1 MDVRLHPPLR
11 GGTVLRDADRAPEG
25 DVGRV
30 SCSADSSTRT
40 GPRRR
45 CARRSTHTAT
55 RGGTRGRSPDEVVT
69 RHGRAGE
76 GVRHVR
82 SGGRHVGRPSST
94 PCGAPRRPR
103 GDVGCSIVTSGGAPS
118 LTRRRPVVPPDRLLA
133 ELVPPRHFAAES
145 FATYRPDP
153 AHPSQQAA
161 VTRLS
166 SVAEQ
171 VRRRSQKT
179 PFWKRG
185 RTAAPAVYLD
195 GGFGVG
201 KTHLLASLAHA
212 VGVDQAAYG
221 TFVEYTNLVGALG
234 FLPTVEALARRRLV
248 CIDEF
253 ELDDPGDTV
262 LMSRLL
268 RELAD
273 RGVALAATSNTL
285 PGSLGE
291 GRFAA
296 DDFLREIQAL
306 ASRFE
311 VVRVDGEDY
320 RHRSVRTDVQ
330 GLRDDE
336 VRAAAAD
343 RPDATLDDF
352 TDLLAHLA
360 TVHPSRYGALLDG
373 VGLVALTGVQAVPT
387 QDVALRLVV
396 LVDRLYD
403 RDVPVLLGGTQ
414 AKDLFP
420 ADMLAGGYRKKYYRA
435 LSRLGSLAADGAA
448 LVG

>member
-1 MDVRLHPPLR
+1 M
-11 GGTVLRDADRAPEG
+11 T
-25 DVGRV
+25 
-30 SCSADSSTRT
+30 
-40 GPRRR
+40 
-45 CARRSTHTAT
+45 
-55 RGGTRGRSPDEVVT
+55 SPDPALAT
-69 RHGRAGE
+69 
-76 GVRHVR
+76 
-82 SGGRHVGRPSST
+82 
-94 PCGAPRRPR
+94 
-103 GDVGCSIVTSGGAPS
+103 PS
-118 LTRRRPVVPPDRLLA
+118 LTQRRPVVPPDRLLA
-133 ELVPPRHFAAES
+133 ELVPPRHFADES

-153 AHPSQQAA
+153 AHPSQAAA

-166 SVAEQ
+166 AAAEEI
-171 VRRRSQKT
+171 RRGPSRS
-179 PFWKRG
+179 WLKRG
-185 RTAAPAVYLD
+185 RSTPVAIYLD

-201 KTHLLASLAHA
+201 KTHLLTSLAHA
-212 VGVDQAAYG
+212 VGVEDAAYG

-234 FLPTVEALARRRLV
+234 FLPTVEALATRRLV

-296 DDFLREIQAL
+296 EDFLREIQAL
-306 ASRFE
+306 AARFE
-311 VVRVDGEDY
+311 VLRVDGDDY
-320 RHRSVRTDVQ
+320 RHRSVVTDAD
-330 GLRDDE
+330 GLRDDA
-336 VRAAAAD
+336 VRSAAAT
-343 RPDATLDDF
+343 RTDATLDDF
-352 TDLLAHLA
+352 GDLLAHLS

-373 VGLVALTGVQAVPT
+373 VGLVALTGVRPVPT

-403 RDVPVLLGGTQ
+403 RDVPVLLGG
-414 AKDLFP
+414 AGERDLFSP
-420 ADMLAGGYRKKYYRA
+420 EMLAGGYRKKYYRA

-448 LVG
+448 LVA

>member
-1 MDVRLHPPLR
+1 V
-11 GGTVLRDADRAPEG
+11 T
-25 DVGRV
+25 
-30 SCSADSSTRT
+30 
-40 GPRRR
+40 
-45 CARRSTHTAT
+45 
-55 RGGTRGRSPDEVVT
+55 SPDPVLAT
-69 RHGRAGE
+69 
-76 GVRHVR
+76 
-82 SGGRHVGRPSST
+82 
-94 PCGAPRRPR
+94 
-103 GDVGCSIVTSGGAPS
+103 PS
-118 LTRRRPVVPPDRLLA
+118 LTQRRPVVPPDRLLA
-133 ELVPPRHFAAES
+133 ELVPPRHFADES

-153 AHPSQQAA
+153 AHPSQAAA

-166 SVAEQ
+166 AAAEEI
-171 VRRRSQKT
+171 RRGPSRS
-179 PFWKRG
+179 WLRRG
-185 RTAAPAVYLD
+185 RSTPVAIYLD

-201 KTHLLASLAHA
+201 KTHLLTSLAHA
-212 VGVDQAAYG
+212 VGVSDTAYG

-234 FLPTVEALARRRLV
+234 FLSTVEALATRRLV

-296 DDFLREIQAL
+296 EDFLREIQAL
-306 ASRFE
+306 AARFE
-311 VVRVDGEDY
+311 VLRVDGDDY
-320 RHRSVRTDVQ
+320 RHRSVVTDAD
-330 GLRDDE
+330 GLSE
-336 VRAAAAD
+336 KAVRAAAAE
-343 RPDATLDDF
+343 RTDATLDDF
-352 TDLLAHLA
+352 GDLLEHLA

-373 VGLVALTGVQAVPT
+373 IGLVALTGVHPVPT

-403 RDVPVLLGGTQ
+403 RDVPVLLGG
-414 AKDLFP
+414 AGEKDLFS
-420 ADMLAGGYRKKYYRA
+420 AEMLAGGYRKKYYRA

>member
-1 MDVRLHPPLR
+1 M
-11 GGTVLRDADRAPEG
+11 
-25 DVGRV
+25 RV
-30 SCSADSSTRT
+30 
-40 GPRRR
+40 
-45 CARRSTHTAT
+45 
-55 RGGTRGRSPDEVVT
+55 
-69 RHGRAGE
+69 
-76 GVRHVR
+76 
-82 SGGRHVGRPSST
+82 GGRHVRFDLVSVSESRAAGEPSALVDRS
-94 PCGAPRRPR
+94 PR
-103 GDVGCSIVTSGGAPS
+103 V
-118 LTRRRPVVPPDRLLA
+118 PVERLLA
-133 ELVPPRHFAAES
+133 EMVPPRHFADES

-153 AHPSQQAA
+153 AHPSQQATVA
-161 VTRLS
+161 RLS
-166 SVAEQ
+166 EVATLIRDGSP
-171 VRRRSQKT
+171 RRWRK
-179 PFWKRG
+179 K
-185 RTAAPAVYLD
+185 TAAPAVYLD

-201 KTHLLASLAHA
+201 KTHLLTSLARA
-212 VGVDQAAYG
+212 VEDAAYG

-234 FLPTVEALARRRLV
+234 FLPTVEVLATRKLV

-306 ASRFE
+306 AARFE
-311 VVRVDGEDY
+311 VLRVDGDDY
-320 RHRSVRTDVQ
+320 RHRSLVTDAA
-330 GLRDDE
+330 GLKDAA
-336 VRAAAAD
+336 VRAAVAGRA
-343 RPDATLDDF
+343 DATLDDF
-352 TDLLAHLA
+352 DALLAHLA

-373 VGLVALTGVQAVPT
+373 VGLVGLTGVGPVPT

-403 RDVPVLLGGTQ
+403 RDVPVLLGG
-414 AKDLFP
+414 AGERDLFS